1 MKKIELSEELLE
13 KLSRLLDQYVDG
25 SPESARFNE
34 HLAFVWDGR
43 KKSLKP
49 VKRPAVVPQDD
60 LVGID
65 GIKRDVTENTAR
77 FINGARS
84 NNVLLWG
91 ERGTGKSSVIKSQ
104 LSVFRGTPLRMIQV
118 HKQDIITIPD
128 LYDLFFENA
137 SYRFILFIDDLS
149 FEEGQTDYK
158 EIKTVLDGGLEA
170 VPENVLF
177 YATSNRKHLMPTRF
191 SDNDSDEI
199 RPSDTVEEKM
209 SLVERFGLR
218 FGFYHFSQETYLDI
232 VGSYCRKYGVSME
245 RERLNS
251 LALQWSTQAGG
262 RNGRVAE
269 QFARSLSQSR

>member
-1 MKKIELSEELLE
+1 MKKIELPEELVQ

-25 SPESARFNE
+25 KPESVRFEE
-34 HLAFVWDGR
+34 HAAFAWDGR
-43 KKSLKP
+43 KKSLRP
-49 VKRPAVVPQDD
+49 VKRPAVISPDD
-60 LVGID
+60 LIGID
-65 GIKRDVTENTAR
+65 AIKESVMENTAR
-77 FINGARS
+77 FIGGARS

-91 ERGTGKSSVIKSQ
+91 ERGTGKSSVIKS
-104 LSVFRGTPLRMIQV
+104 LLAAFRDTSLRMLQV
-118 HKQDIITIPD
+118 HKQDIVTIPD
-128 LYDLFFENA
+128 LYDLFFANG

-158 EIKTVLDGGLEA
+158 DIKTVLDGGLEA

-177 YATSNRKHLMPTRF
+177 YATSNRKHLVPTRF

-218 FGFYHFSQETYLDI
+218 FGFYHFSQETYLAI
-232 VGSYCRKYGVSME
+232 VASYCRKYGASPQQDG
-245 RERLNS
+245 LNR
-251 LALQWSTQAGG
+251 LALQWATQAGG

-269 QFARSLSQSR
+269 QFARSLSQGT